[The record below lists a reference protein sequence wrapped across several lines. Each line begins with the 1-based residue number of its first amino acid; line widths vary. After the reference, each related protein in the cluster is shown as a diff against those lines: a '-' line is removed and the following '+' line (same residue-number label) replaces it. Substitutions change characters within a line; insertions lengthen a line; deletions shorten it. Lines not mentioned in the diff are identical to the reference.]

1 MGSRLQVYLHK
12 NTNKDFAITRNG
24 SRCGQA
30 EKMKLIFQK
39 LHNQYDS
46 IISYHDCLILDGEL
60 LPWSFIGQELI
71 NKEFSQ
77 YSSCIEQELI
87 CLQQDK
93 TYQSLFPNNNIKQQ
107 LNGINIFKEQLELY
121 ASVSEPIFKGFNIL
135 SIDGHIQKNEN
146 QENIYQLLG
155 NSEYKVINTDDI
167 DIAINYFKE
176 LTEQKKYEG
185 IVIKPIYLQEN
196 VAPYIKVRNEN
207 YLHLIYGYDYLL
219 KYQKLCEN
227 KKIGKKL
234 ALSISQF
241 NIGHQMLSCNNQEQL
256 LDLAC
261 QMRFEINKENEID
274 TRL

>member
-1 MGSRLQVYLHK
+1 MYWLHSFNESGAKFISGTISPSRSTNTQLEPLASALAYYTNNNVSKVILQPKWMGSRLQVYLHK

-93 TYQSLFPNNNIKQQ
+93 IYQNLFPNNNIKQQ
-107 LNGINIFKEQLELY
+107 LNGINIFKEQLSLY

-135 SIDGHIQKNEN
+135 SIDGQIQKNQN

-155 NSEYKVINTDDI
+155 NS
-167 DIAINYFKE
+167 
-176 LTEQKKYEG
+176 
-185 IVIKPIYLQEN
+185 
-196 VAPYIKVRNEN
+196 
-207 YLHLIYGYDYLL
+207 
-219 KYQKLCEN
+219 
-227 KKIGKKL
+227 
-234 ALSISQF
+234 
-241 NIGHQMLSCNNQEQL
+241 
-256 LDLAC
+256 
-261 QMRFEINKENEID
+261 
-274 TRL
+274 